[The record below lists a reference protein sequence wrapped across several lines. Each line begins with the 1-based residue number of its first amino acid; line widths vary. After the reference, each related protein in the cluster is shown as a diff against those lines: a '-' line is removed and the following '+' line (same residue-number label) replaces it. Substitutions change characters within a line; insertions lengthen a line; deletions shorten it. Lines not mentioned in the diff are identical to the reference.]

1 MRRSIIFKLE
11 GHYSGMPNLSFLPD
25 GRLVAAAR
33 VQTHASHEP
42 VGDWV
47 AFESRDDGATWTQTD
62 DPTVRY
68 NWPGNQPREKMER
81 MELVQP
87 DGTYLCAG
95 SVGSEYWPEER
106 RGEAEA
112 LGLKIREHPPGAGMI
127 SVGGY
132 KLFTARS
139 TDQGKTWT
147 RREWVVPGMAQV
159 SGNRPPTFMEDGT
172 ILYHV
177 YTTDTRG
184 DHYNYVWRS
193 TDGGDTWRLL
203 PMGTH
208 LLSVYVNETAMVE
221 TAPGRVLALQ
231 RVDGR
236 PSNLLERWSDD
247 GGVTWTDP
255 LETDIW
261 GYPAHL
267 LKLRDGRIL
276 CAFGYRREPGGTQR
290 GRRPDVGPGPH
301 GGFEGRRW
309 LPQQPQP
316 QRRPR
321 LGGRPWLSR
330 LRPATRRQHPDGVL
344 HHRVGRHHPHRRN
357 ALGGVGVSEH
367 DGASHAA
374 WVPERGQDVH
384 DCHITLSRS
393 HLGPGGARYKPLFTA
408 PVV

>member
-1 MRRSIIFKLE
+1 MQTSVIFKRE
-11 GHYSGMPNLSFLPD
+11 GHYSGMPNLTILPD

-33 VQTHASHEP
+33 VQTHAYHEP
-42 VGDWV
+42 VGGWV
-47 AFESRDDGATWTQTD
+47 AFQSRDQGETWTQTD
-62 DPTVRY
+62 DPTIPY

-81 MELVQP
+81 LELVQP

-95 SVGSEYWPEER
+95 SVGAEYWPEER

-132 KLFTARS
+132 KLFVARS
-139 TDQGKTWT
+139 HDQGKSWS

-159 SGNRPPTFMEDGT
+159 SGNRPPTFMEDGA

-193 TDGGDTWRLL
+193 TDQGSTWRLH

-221 TAPGRVLALQ
+221 TEPGRVLALQ
-231 RVDGR
+231 RVDER

-255 LETDIW
+255 LETPIW

-267 LKLRDGRIL
+267 LRLRDGRIL
-276 CAFGYRREPGGTQR
+276 CSFGYRREPGGVRAVLSEDGGRTWDLDRVVVLRDDGGYPSSLSVR
-290 GRRPDVGPGPH
+290 GGHGWGADVGYPVSVQLSDDSILTAYYITESDGITH
-301 GGFEGRRW
+301 TAATRW
-309 LPQQPQP
+309 L
-316 QRRPR
+316 
-321 LGGRPWLSR
+321 
-330 LRPATRRQHPDGVL
+330 A
-344 HHRVGRHHPHRRN
+344 
-357 ALGGVGVSEH
+357 
-367 DGASHAA
+367 
-374 WVPERGQDVH
+374 
-384 DCHITLSRS
+384 
-393 HLGPGGARYKPLFTA
+393 
-408 PVV
+408 